1 MNQSV
6 RIGIAE
12 AVGTMILIV
21 GGPGTAILATGHFT
35 GAASSVGI
43 LGVALAF
50 GLSLLVAAYAIGSI
64 SGCHINPAV
73 TLGLWVI
80 GKTKTKELPFYLVGQ
95 IVGGILGA
103 LVIFIIASSNRV
115 ASASAVPGTFS
126 AQATGFASN
135 GFGAHSPGGFPLPA
149 VMLAEVFF
157 TAVFVFIIASTSR
170 KSMPVGLTGV
180 TVGLA
185 LTVIH
190 LICIPIDNTSVNP
203 ARSLATAIFQ
213 GSWALS
219 QLWVFIVF
227 PIVGGILGG
236 AIWKF
241 LRPETDEETEEESEA
256 VAPAPYGRREMPG
269 Q

>member
-1 MNQSV
+1 
-6 RIGIAE
+6 
-12 AVGTMILIV
+12 
-21 GGPGTAILATGHFT
+21 
-35 GAASSVGI
+35 
-43 LGVALAF
+43 
-50 GLSLLVAAYAIGSI
+50 
-64 SGCHINPAV
+64 
-73 TLGLWVI
+73 
-80 GKTKTKELPFYLVGQ
+80 
-95 IVGGILGA
+95 
-103 LVIFIIASSNRV
+103 
-115 ASASAVPGTFS
+115 
-126 AQATGFASN
+126 
-135 GFGAHSPGGFPLPA
+135 
-149 VMLAEVFF
+149 MLAEVFF

-185 LTVIH
+185 LAVIH
-190 LICIPIDNTSVNP
+190 LISIPIDNTSVNP